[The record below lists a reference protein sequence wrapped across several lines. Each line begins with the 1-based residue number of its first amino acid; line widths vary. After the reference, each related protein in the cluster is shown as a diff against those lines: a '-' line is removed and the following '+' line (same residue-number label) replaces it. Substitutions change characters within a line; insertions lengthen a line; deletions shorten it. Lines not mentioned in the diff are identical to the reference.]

1 MTERKS
7 KKVRD
12 LAKKSVAKE
21 KAAEVKGGRKAGA
34 DSRRRLLNK
43 W

>member
-12 LAKKSVAKE
+12 LAKKSVTTE
-21 KAAEVKGGRKAGA
+21 KAEQVKGGAKAGA
-34 DSRRRLLNK
+34 RRRRLLNK